1 MDASGN
7 VSSIPAHCLC
17 LRCASFELETMPF
30 RFQHPL
36 GRTDRSC
43 RRNLR
48 SAANDRAGNH
58 AIQFGT
64 IERTNGIASQQRIRT
79 DNKLTVGI
87 YHYQISPFAG
97 DDSTTASGFQCICG
111 WGFSRTLAVR

>member
-1 MDASGN
+1 
-7 VSSIPAHCLC
+7 
-17 LRCASFELETMPF
+17 MPF

-64 IERTNGIASQQRIRT
+64 IERTNGIASQQRIRI
-79 DNKLTVGI
+79 DNNLTVGI

-97 DDSTTASGFQCICG
+97 DDSTTASGFSAYAAG
-111 WGFSRTLAVR
+111 AFRALWR

>member
-1 MDASGN
+1 MAMPSFNTSFAARPSMNNHGRL
-7 VSSIPAHCLC
+7 IKFAGLLC
-17 LRCASFELETMPF
+17 
-30 RFQHPL
+30 
-36 GRTDRSC
+36 
-43 RRNLR
+43 RNLR

-58 AIQFGT
+58 AIQFGA
-64 IERTNGIASQQRIRT
+64 IERTNGIASQQRIRI